1 MLRPFEVH
9 EPSTVAD
16 ASRLLEHHGEDAA
29 VYAGGTELIPVMRDG
44 LAHYRHLVNLKT
56 VPALDRITGEGDMVR
71 VGALATHRAIERSP
85 VVGARAPVLAQV
97 AAGVANLRVRNVGTL
112 GGNLCFAEPHSDPAV
127 LLIAQNASIVLA
139 RDGGERRVNA
149 EAFFE
154 GILRTV
160 RRPDEILV
168 WVDVPALP
176 PHSGAAYAR
185 FALHERPTAGV
196 AVAVT
201 LNGGAVTSA
210 RIAVGSVGP
219 MPARV
224 PEAEAALVGRDPD
237 ARALREAAALAGQ
250 AVEVLDDLYG
260 SEDYKRHIVTVL
272 AAKALDQAVARATR
286 PTGPEH

>member
-9 EPSTVAD
+9 EPSTVAE
-16 ASRLLEHHGEDAA
+16 ASRLLGHHGEDAA

-44 LAHYRHLVNLKT
+44 LAFYRHLVNLKA

-71 VGALATHRAIERSP
+71 VGALATHRTIERSP

-127 LLIAQNASIVLA
+127 LLIAQNASILLA

-160 RRPDEILV
+160 RRHDEILV

-201 LNGGAVTSA
+201 LDGGAVSSV

-224 PEAEAALVGRDPD
+224 PEAEEALVGCGTD
-237 ARALREAAALAGQ
+237 ARALRQAAARTGQ
-250 AVEVLDDLYG
+250 TVEVLGDLYG

-272 AAKALDQAVARATR
+272 AAKALDQAVARAAR

>member
-9 EPSTVAD
+9 EPSSVAE
-16 ASRLLEHHGEDAA
+16 ASQLLDRHGEDAA

-56 VPALDRITGEGDMVR
+56 VPGLDRITGQGDMVR
-71 VGALATHRAIERSP
+71 IGALATHRAIERSP

-149 EAFFE
+149 EGFSA
-154 GILRTV
+154 GILQTV
-160 RRPDEILV
+160 RRPNEILV

-196 AVAVT
+196 AVTVT

-224 PEAEAALVGRDPD
+224 PEAEEALVGRDFGV
-237 ARALREAAALAGQ
+237 RALREAAARAGH

-272 AAKALDQAVARATR
+272 TAKALDQAAARAAR
-286 PTGPEH
+286 PTGREH

>member
-9 EPSTVAD
+9 EPSSVAE
-16 ASRLLEHHGEDAA
+16 ASRLLERHGEDAA

-44 LAHYRHLVNLKT
+44 LATYRHLVNLKT
-56 VPALDRITGEGDMVR
+56 IPTLDRISDEGDSVR
-71 VGALATHRAIERSP
+71 IGALATHRAIERSP

-168 WVDVPALP
+168 WVDVPAPP

-196 AVAVT
+196 AVTVT
-201 LNGGAVTSA
+201 LKGGAVTSA

-219 MPARV
+219 VPARV
-224 PEAEAALVGRDPD
+224 PEAEDALIGRSPD
-237 ARALREAAALAGQ
+237 VRALREAAARVGQ
-250 AVEVLDDLYG
+250 TVEVLDDLYG
-260 SEDYKRHIVTVL
+260 SQDYKRHIVTVL
-272 AAKALDQAVARATR
+272 TAKALDQAVVRAARTAAQ
-286 PTGPEH
+286 EH

>member
-9 EPSTVAD
+9 EPSTVAE

-201 LNGGAVTSA
+201 LNGSVVTSA
-210 RIAVGSVGP
+210 RIVVGSVGP

-237 ARALREAAALAGQ
+237 ARVVREAAARAGR